1 MNPNTFLPLLQVVGI
16 ILGITL
22 CCQLT
27 SKTRLYTYWSHMIFI
42 H

>member
-1 MNPNTFLPLLQVVGI
+1 MHITYDYILLSRQVVGI

-27 SKTRLYTYWSHMIFI
+27 SKTRRYTY
-42 H
+42 